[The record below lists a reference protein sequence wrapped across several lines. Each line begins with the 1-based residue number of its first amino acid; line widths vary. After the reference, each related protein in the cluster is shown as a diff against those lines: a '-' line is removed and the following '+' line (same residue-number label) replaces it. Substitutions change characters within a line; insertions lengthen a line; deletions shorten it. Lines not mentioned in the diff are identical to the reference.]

1 MSVEVY
7 ELRDS
12 MGGSV
17 TNDQEGAEVREV
29 NRRYLIGRLQG
40 FNDAVAQI
48 EPYAPQYVN
57 SDGAGIYWRRQ
68 RLQVKPV
75 GNGYFDINAT
85 YSTLVPKSQGG
96 GEGGGGG
103 NFTPGSL
110 SFDTTGRTEHITQ
123 ALAEQRFSGN
133 GASPPVNMH
142 KAINVSGDQVQGLD
156 VVRPSLRYSETW
168 ILPIQFA
175 ISTSFINAIYS
186 LTGTVNSQTFRAF
199 KPGECLFMG
208 ARGTAKGDEPYVA
221 VTFDF
226 EGRPNGT
233 FDAGDEI
240 TGIPKEG
247 WEYAWV
253 LYEPEASGGQ
263 LVRRPIALYINQ
275 VYKKESW
282 TGLGIAGAEQQ
293 IAKPI
298 TAKEAREATRGFFN
312 RPLGSPIDWGM
323 GTQGL

>member
-1 MSVEVY
+1 MSVEVW

-12 MGGSV
+12 MGGTV

-29 NRRYLIGRLQG
+29 NRRYLIGRVQG

-57 SDGAGIYWRRQ
+57 GDGAGIYWRRQ

-75 GNGYFDINAT
+75 GNGYFDINSTYAT
-85 YSTLVPKSQGG
+85 LQPKQQQSN
-96 GEGGGGG
+96 EGGG
-103 NFTPGSL
+103 NAVPGSL

-123 ALAEQRFSGN
+123 ALAEQSFS
-133 GASPPVNMH
+133 ASGSNPAVNMQ

-168 ILPIQFA
+168 ILPVQTA
-175 ISTSFINAIYS
+175 ISTAFINALYY

-199 KPGECLFMG
+199 DPGECLFMG
-208 ARGTAKGDEPYVA
+208 ARGTWKGDEPYVA

-233 FDAGDEI
+233 VDVGDEI

-247 WEYAWV
+247 WEYLWV
-253 LYEPEASGGQ
+253 LYEPQASGGQ
-263 LVRRPIALYINQ
+263 LVRRPIAAYINQ
-275 VYKKESW
+275 VYKKEAW
-282 TGLGIAGAEQQ
+282 TGLGIAGSDQQ
-293 IAKPI
+293 IAKPV
-298 TAKEAREATRGFFN
+298 TPAEAEAAKEVFRGFDS
-312 RPLGSPIDWGM
+312 RPQPIDWSAA
-323 GTQGL
+323 QGL